1 MAVVRIWVLAALM
14 ALSLMGADEIALI
27 KSVQGDVTLK
37 RGNEIVSVQKGGVVY
52 ENDLIQTGEKGMIAL
67 SFNDGTLISIGPKSV
82 LAVDSY
88 LFAPSQKKFAFDL
101 TLHKGTAAF
110 ESGRIG
116 KLAPEKVHFKTSQG
130 IVGIRGTKFV
140 VEVE

>member
-1 MAVVRIWVLAALM
+1 MVVRVWALAVLTAM
-14 ALSLMGADEIALI
+14 SLMGADEIALI
-27 KSVQGDVTLK
+27 KSIQGDVTLK
-37 RGNEIVSVQKGGVVY
+37 RGAEIVSLHKGGVVF
-52 ENDLIQTGEKGMIAL
+52 ENDIIQTGEKGMIGL

-82 LAVDSY
+82 LVVDTY